1 MKFNKKKGFTVV
13 ELVIVIAVIAIM
25 AAVLIP
31 TFTSLVRKA
40 NESADIQAVRQMN
53 TYLAVNEITADK
65 TILEVYK
72 ALSDGGM
79 KAENYRPLVAD
90 RYFYWDSN
98 SNRIIYTDADNKV
111 LFPEGIAAMPTAGL
125 YSLTQEIK
133 TEDYTK
139 ATDSGN
145 ITVEI
150 SSAGQLVKLAQD
162 YEADSAMKNQKLVI
176 KIKNDIDMMGA
187 SFHLD
192 GNNIELIA
200 DSQVTITGLVN
211 TNKEM
216 TNNNSGKPTA
226 YYNTVINAESGNA
239 KISIKNITFKNMAL
253 GNADSSDVALIKLTA
268 NGGGNVIRNEANIT
282 LENVHI
288 VDSDF
293 TGKYRIA
300 GFLAH
305 VDAEAVTMTNCSIKD
320 SRLTAS
326 VGAVAPIFSMLNNTG
341 NFKDVT
347 SENNTIVCTNTN
359 SRHFDSLEVTYGG
372 NKTHEV
378 KLPADGTMV
387 LEDGKNRRWYPAKSS
402 FGIYGTTISFNGGT
416 VNADGEL
423 PLASGGLDC
432 VETMKDANNYKFNA
446 YRIS

>member
-139 ATDSGN
+139 ATDSSDI

-162 YEADSAMKNQKLVI
+162 YEADSAMKNKKLVI

-187 SFHLD
+187 SFHID

-200 DSQVTITGLVN
+200 DSPVTITGLVN

-216 TNNNSGKPTA
+216 TNNNSGTPTA
-226 YYNTVINAESGNA
+226 YYNTVINAESRNA

-268 NGGGNVIRNEANIT
+268 DGGNTIDNEADIT

-305 VDAEAVTMTNCSIKD
+305 VDAKAVNMTNCSIKD

-341 NFKDVT
+341 HFENVT

-359 SRHFDSLEVTYGG
+359 SKHFDSLEVTYTFG
-372 NKTHEV
+372 NQGDKTHEV
-378 KLPADGTMV
+378 KLPDDGTMV
-387 LEDGKNRRWYPAKSS
+387 LEDGKSRWYPAKSS
-402 FGIYGTTISFNGGT
+402 FGIYGTTISLGGGT
-416 VNADGEL
+416 VE
-423 PLASGGLDC
+423 
-432 VETMKDANNYKFNA
+432 K
-446 YRIS
+446 